1 MLSVGTL
8 LAFSF
13 LAVDVL
19 MLRYLPIN
27 ECPLP
32 LKTLA
37 EEYDNKYTLLTSAD
51 NQNTTETVSKQNINN
66 IGKLRPYFADWSI
79 LRYLSERSKYSIPMI
94 AIGTMC
100 VSGILF
106 LVILLRATDYL
117 VEYTWWSLLIITF
130 FGLFTL
136 LSFVVLLLH
145 EHNTS
150 FTSFQVSA
158 RKINHCGR
166 YYTCARAHTYTYA
179 CVFHYCST
187 HTHTYTHTHTHTH
200 THSHV
205 PDRNWPCRSDTIH
218 ELTFPISNSDRLI
231 IKLCYCM

>member
-19 MLRYLPIN
+19 VLRYLPIN

-32 LKTLA
+32 LKTLV
-37 EEYDNKYTLLTSAD
+37 EEHDNKYTLLTSAD
-51 NQNTTETVSKQNINN
+51 NQNTTETVSKQNVNN

-117 VEYTWWSLLIITF
+117 EEYTWWSLLLITF

-158 RKINHCGR
+158 RKIYHCGR
-166 YYTCARAHTYTYA
+166 YYTCARALTHTLTHA
-179 CVFHYCST
+179 FSTIVVHTHTHIHIHT
-187 HTHTYTHTHTHTH
+187 HTHTHIHTHTHTH
-200 THSHV
+200 TQTHLHV
-205 PDRNWPCRSDTIH
+205 PDRNWPCRSDKIH
-218 ELTFPISNSDRLI
+218 E
-231 IKLCYCM
+231 